1 MDPVKKRM
9 VFNYPDE
16 IVYTGDMIEG
26 PDERYKMTEDGSMFI
41 EPLGQYINPALDP
54 SFSEMMH
61 QLRLTMEVTL

>member
-26 PDERYKMTEDGSMFI
+26 PGDMI
-41 EPLGQYINPALDP
+41 EGPDDRRWSNV
-54 SFSEMMH
+54 H
-61 QLRLTMEVTL
+61 

>member
-26 PDERYKMTEDGSMFI
+26 PDDGYKMTEDGAMFI
-41 EPLGQYINPALDP
+41 EPLGQYINP
-54 SFSEMMH
+54 
-61 QLRLTMEVTL
+61 V